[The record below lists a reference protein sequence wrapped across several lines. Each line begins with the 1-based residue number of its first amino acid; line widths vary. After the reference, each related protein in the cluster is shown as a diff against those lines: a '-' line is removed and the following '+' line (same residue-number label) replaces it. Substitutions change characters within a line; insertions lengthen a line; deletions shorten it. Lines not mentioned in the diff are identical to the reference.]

1 MEQGAGK
8 RLATVA
14 IVAVVI
20 ILLLIGLWFASQ
32 PAPEPPAPAPA
43 PAPAASGEAAS
54 PPAPQT
60 RTVEPQPSAPPAA
73 EKPATEK
80 PAAEKPAPTPPTFDV
95 ARIAPEGTAVL
106 AGRTPPEST
115 VDVLA
120 NGQVIGTAK
129 AEGADGAWALVVDKP
144 LPEGTVELSLIA
156 TMPDGSKIKSTDVVL
171 VDVPRRGTAG
181 QDGGGQAVA
190 VVTDRGDTPGT
201 TGETRILQGP
211 DGQPPAQA
219 GEKDVTLDLVEY
231 GPDGAPVLAGRA
243 PAGTVVRLYLDG
255 AVIGEAQVSAEGK
268 WRTSPQGAVAPGRY
282 VLRLDAVGADGKV
295 VARRELP
302 FERAAPEALANQGQ
316 PGAGTTAATRFTVQ
330 PGNSLWR
337 IARSHLGSGYR
348 YIDLYRANRE
358 QIRDPDL
365 IYPGQVLDLPR

>member
-14 IVAVVI
+14 VVAVVI

-32 PAPEPPAPAPA
+32 PAPEPPAPPA
-43 PAPAASGEAAS
+43 PPPAAGGEAAP

-60 RTVEPQPSAPPAA
+60 RAVEPPPAPPAVD
-73 EKPATEK
+73 KPAAEK
-80 PAAEKPAPTPPTFDV
+80 PAAEKPAPQPPTFDV

-106 AGRTPPEST
+106 AGRTPPESA

-144 LPEGTVELSLIA
+144 LPEGTVELSLVA
-156 TMPDGSKIKSTDVVL
+156 NMPDGAKIKSTDVVL

-181 QDGGGQAVA
+181 QDGGQAVA
-190 VVTDRGDTPGT
+190 VVTDRGDTPGAG
-201 TGETRILQGP
+201 GETRILQGP
-211 DGQPPAQA
+211 DGQAPAAA

-243 PAGTVVRLYLDG
+243 PAGTVVRLYLNG
-255 AVIGEAQVSAEGK
+255 APVGEAPVSAEGK
-268 WRTSPQGAVAPGRY
+268 WRTSPAGAVAPGRY
-282 VLRLDAVGADGKV
+282 TLRLDAVGADGKV

-302 FERAAPEALANQGQ
+302 FERAAPEAVAQQGD
-316 PGAGTTAATRFTVQ
+316 AGTGTMAATRFTVQ

-365 IYPGQVLDLPR
+365 IYPGQVLDLPQ